1 MQAIARPVK
10 LPTINVGSFVESYGL
25 ILSRHQDAWQS
36 NHGLWWSNGVLQGT
50 EAEADTE
57 ALDEAVWQT
66 WWQHLTNTL
75 EAIEKDY
82 GFTTVD
88 HPLFPEYATRMAQS
102 LEELAK
108 ALAPLI
114 TETRK
119 GEILSM
125 ARGYASHYVE
135 AIAA

>member
-1 MQAIARPVK
+1 MQAIAQPVK
-10 LPTINVGSFVESYGL
+10 LPTINVASFVESYGL

-75 EAIEKDY
+75 EAIEKDH
-82 GFTTVD
+82 GFSTVD
-88 HPLFPEYATRMAQS
+88 HPLFSEYAMRMSQK

-114 TETRK
+114 TETHK
-119 GEILSM
+119 GDILSM
-125 ARGYASHYVE
+125 ARGYASCCVE
-135 AIAA
+135 VIAA